1 MKFLCKCGK
10 TIHDTTDD
18 LFYKGTI
25 IADQD
30 MAALWDIIEK
40 LEKPHEKKIDVYN
53 EFSNIINRNIY
64 QCPTCGR
71 VYIED
76 QSDNYNFVQYN
87 AENEEQK
94 NINKR
99 LLISAYGEKWKG
111 YLYGEWR
118 DEKPERSDYH
128 GYIDPT
134 VNIQLDNLVFNDFEA
149 FKKRFFEVFEYL
161 KSMDIINYATLKINR
176 EEIFHWPER

>member
-1 MKFLCKCGK
+1 M
-10 TIHDTTDD
+10 
-18 LFYKGTI
+18 
-25 IADQD
+25 
-30 MAALWDIIEK
+30 
-40 LEKPHEKKIDVYN
+40 
-53 EFSNIINRNIY
+53 
-64 QCPTCGR
+64 
-71 VYIED
+71 
-76 QSDNYNFVQYN
+76 
-87 AENEEQK
+87 
-94 NINKR
+94 
-99 LLISAYGEKWKG
+99 ISAYGEKWKG

-118 DEKPERSDYH
+118 DEKPEWSDYH